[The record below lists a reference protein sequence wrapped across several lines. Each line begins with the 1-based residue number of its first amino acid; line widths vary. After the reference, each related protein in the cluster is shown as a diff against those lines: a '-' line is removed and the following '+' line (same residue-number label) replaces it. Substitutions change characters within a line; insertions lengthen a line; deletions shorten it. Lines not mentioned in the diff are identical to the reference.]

1 MAARPDTKT
10 DTETKQE
17 PVEGRKPLSPRTA
30 RRAAAAEG
38 VLYGA
43 AGITAALG
51 PQLDVLP
58 LHVGA
63 VTVGAGALWR
73 LWHRSRDHDPV
84 RLLASCQRA
93 LPLLGLSGAYSAA
106 LLAPGNAWWEYA
118 LPAVVAGAA
127 AVAAPL
133 TRSRTLASQAETLP
147 AVIADQA
154 ATLPGP
160 TDPYTAGLVRLWA
173 ASPATGDTTLTAVQ
187 QYHPDRQDFEA
198 VILAPVGQAV
208 PDSLRERTV
217 AAVFDVPE
225 AAVDLAEIPGAG
237 PGRLAV
243 RVAPSIAARRADQA
257 LTPTERVRQV
267 WAEAVA
273 SQGGAA
279 PGMHL
284 VQLDLTEDRLRLLVE
299 AEDRKMVRLPRQA
312 LTRALRPLGVRD
324 PELVMVE
331 TDGLASGVVTVYRE
345 HPLIHIRQATTTDLT
360 MTTDGQIVLG
370 LAHDGRPAPWQLYD
384 PELGAVT
391 DLVVGGSGSG
401 KSVTLNHLLAAERIS
416 GIVSLVADAQDG
428 MSLPEAIGRVAHV
441 GAGIA
446 ALGATLSAACAVADY
461 RQEASASIRWGGFEI
476 GDPWPLVNV
485 TLDEINLVL
494 GSDAEVPREFRKW
507 VTGMIGRIQH
517 TGRKMG
523 VGIRFAGQ
531 QVHVTDLG
539 SADKVRAG
547 AKRGNVWLGRVDSSM
562 TARMAADMVTDG
574 TEITPIPKYF
584 GSAADDLDAAWTGK
598 TAPRGPLT
606 AGRAWLLQGGR
617 ATSMRTF
624 RADKENRT
632 FPGLIALYESAP
644 IPQLTPPEAK
654 VFADAYEVAL
664 AAAESLLA
672 GEPQTGEEDQDEE
685 TGGGGS
691 ARSVHLPPRAL
702 ADRIA
707 DALAAGPLR
716 TREIRAAVGVGEP
729 DGPSSG
735 SVDNCLS
742 RDDQFVR
749 VAHGT
754 WALAT
759 QTEPT
764 S

>member
-1 MAARPDTKT
+1 MAAHP
-10 DTETKQE
+10 DTETRQE
-17 PVEGRKPLSPRTA
+17 PERRKPLSPRTA

-43 AGITAALG
+43 AGITAAIG

-63 VTVGAGALWR
+63 VAVGAGTLWR
-73 LWHRSRDHDPV
+73 LWRVSRDHEPV
-84 RLLASCQRA
+84 RLLTSCQRA

-106 LLAPGNAWWEYA
+106 LLAPGASWWEYT
-118 LPAVVAGAA
+118 LPVVVAGAA

-133 TRSRTLASQAETLP
+133 TRSRTLAGQAETLP

-154 ATLPGP
+154 ATLPAGP
-160 TDPYTAGLVRLWA
+160 TDPYTAGLARMWA
-173 ASPATGDTTLTAVQ
+173 DSTATGDTTLTQ
-187 QYHPDRQDFEA
+187 IRQYHPDEQDFEA
-198 VILAPVGQAV
+198 VILAPVGQAI
-208 PDSLRERTV
+208 PDSLRKRTI

-225 AAVDLAEIPGAG
+225 AAVDLADIPGAG

-243 RVAPSIAARRADQA
+243 RVAPRIAARRTEQA

-284 VQLDLTEDRLRLLVE
+284 VQLNLTEDRLRLLVE
-299 AEDRKMVRLPRQA
+299 AEDRKMIDLPRQR

-324 PELVMVE
+324 PELVMVD
-331 TDGLASGVVTVYRE
+331 TDGLARGVVTVYRE
-345 HPLIHIRQATTTDLT
+345 HPLIHIRQATEEDLT
-360 MTTDGQIVLG
+360 MTTDGRIVLG
-370 LAHDGRPAPWQLYD
+370 LQHDGRPARWQLYD

-401 KSVTLNHLLAAERIS
+401 KSVTLNHLLAAERRS
-416 GIVSLVADAQDG
+416 GVVSVVADAQDG
-428 MSLPEAIGRVAHV
+428 MSLPEAKGRVAHF

-446 ALGATLSAACAVADY
+446 ALGATLSALCSLADY
-461 RQEASASIRWGGFEI
+461 RQEISSREGWGAFKI
-476 GDPWPLVNV
+476 GDPWPLVNG

-494 GSDAEVPREFRKW
+494 GSDAEVPKEFRKW
-507 VTGMIGRIQH
+507 VTGMIARVQH

-523 VGIRFAGQ
+523 LGLRFAGQ
-531 QVHVTDLG
+531 SVHVTELG
-539 SADKVRAG
+539 DADKVRAG
-547 AKRGNVWLGRVDSSM
+547 AKRGNVWLGRTDSSM
-562 TARMAADMVTDG
+562 TASMASDMVTDG
-574 TEITPIPKYF
+574 TEITPIPKRF
-584 GSAADDLDAAWTGK
+584 GSVSDELDAAWSGEE
-598 TAPRGPLT
+598 APPGPLT

-617 ATSMRTF
+617 SSSMRTF

-644 IPQLTPPEAK
+644 IPHLTPPEAK

-664 AAAESLLA
+664 AAAESLLT
-672 GEPQTGEEDQDEE
+672 GGPQTGEEDQDEE
-685 TGGGGS
+685 TEGGGS

-716 TREIRAAVGVGEP
+716 TREIRSAVGVGEP

-759 QTEPT
+759 QNEPT